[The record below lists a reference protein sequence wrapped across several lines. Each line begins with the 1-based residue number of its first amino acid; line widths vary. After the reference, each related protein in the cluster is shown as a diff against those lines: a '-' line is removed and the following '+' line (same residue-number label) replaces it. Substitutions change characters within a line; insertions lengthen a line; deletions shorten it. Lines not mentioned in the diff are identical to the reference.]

1 MKNKLIHNSK
11 GTGARDRDKERR
23 EMFKQ
28 TERAREDVSSH
39 RQDGKQKDKRK
50 QTKSPPPPSKKKKR
64 KIEKENE
71 IQRENETPKQRE
83 WQRKIGI
90 ERLAETNTK
99 LNYST
104 RRTKRQNK
112 KIMERR

>member
-1 MKNKLIHNSK
+1 MSPHTGKMVNKK
-11 GTGARDRDKERR
+11 
-23 EMFKQ
+23 
-28 TERAREDVSSH
+28 TE
-39 RQDGKQKDKRK
+39 KKTNKI
-50 QTKSPPPPSKKKKR
+50 PPSPFQ
-64 KIEKENE
+64 EKEKKNRE
-71 IQRENETPKQRE
+71 RKRNAQRENETPKQRE